1 MAGALLGLSCGC
13 LWGQS
18 ADLPRRGQN
27 VGYGIQILTPTN
39 GVDFTEFE
47 KHVLTAVRLKWFAKM
62 PESAMM
68 GEKGMVVVRFGIQK
82 DGTLTSQPPIV
93 ESPSKKKELDSA
105 AVEAVRS
112 AAPFD
117 HLPDAFDGSSIELR
131 LTFFYNVRPGYVP
144 ISNHTGLH

>member
-1 MAGALLGLSCGC
+1 VLRFLIAIALLGVSCGC

-18 ADLPRRGQN
+18 VESPRPRSK
-27 VGYGIQILTPTN
+27 VGYGLQILTPTN
-39 GVDFTEFE
+39 GVDFTQFE
-47 KHVLTAVRLKWFAKM
+47 KHLLAAVKAKWFAKM

-93 ESPSKKKELDSA
+93 ENPSKIKELDTA
-105 AVEAVRS
+105 AIDAVRS

-117 HLPDAFDGSSIELR
+117 HLPDAFDGPSIELR
-131 LTFFYNVRPGYVP
+131 LGFFYNIRPDHAP
-144 ISNHTGLH
+144 LP